1 MTIDVSEYSDL
12 NDVVNASI
20 WNALEPYLKT
30 AEEMVRNILNKYRP
44 TLGDINYYSGNG
56 EFYIALP
63 YPGKDYTDYILDREP
78 KLAEVLNYVVDCWN
92 IDVGSLVEV
101 DPSSTSYWL
110 TCNR

>member
-30 AEEMVRNILNKYRP
+30 AEEMVRNILNKYSP
-44 TLGDINYYSGNG
+44 ELGDINYYSGNG

-63 YPGKDYTDYILDREP
+63 YPGQDYRYRFLSRKCYIRQ
-78 KLAEVLNYVVDCWN
+78 DCFEDCFTVITTEAKTN
-92 IDVGSLVEV
+92 A
-101 DPSSTSYWL
+101 
-110 TCNR
+110 